1 MVAEAEAIVG
11 IPEVTV
17 EQTATTI
24 GLAVVTTMVVTA
36 GKAVFV
42 EEGTLAE

>member
-1 MVAEAEAIVG
+1 MVAEVEAIVG
-11 IPEVTV
+11 IPEVTE
-17 EQTATTI
+17 EQIATTI
-24 GLAVVTTMVVTA
+24 GLAIVTTMVVIV